1 MKPAYDL
8 RIEMKVKE
16 LIFELQRQ
24 DPEAEV
30 VLDAYELGVN
40 DVRKVVAATVFKNE
54 SRPYWYGRYEMTKPG
69 MYSMKDAQPVSAV
82 YMPRLDNEDATN
94 E

>member
-1 MKPAYDL
+1 
-8 RIEMKVKE
+8 MKVKE
-16 LIFELQRQ
+16 LIAELQKY

-40 DVRKVVAATVFKNE
+40 DARKVVAATVFKNE
-54 SRPYWYGRYEMTKPG
+54 NRPYWYGRYEMTKPG
-69 MYSMKDAQPVSAV
+69 MYSVKDAQPINAV
-82 YMPRLDNEDATN
+82 YLPRLDNEGATN